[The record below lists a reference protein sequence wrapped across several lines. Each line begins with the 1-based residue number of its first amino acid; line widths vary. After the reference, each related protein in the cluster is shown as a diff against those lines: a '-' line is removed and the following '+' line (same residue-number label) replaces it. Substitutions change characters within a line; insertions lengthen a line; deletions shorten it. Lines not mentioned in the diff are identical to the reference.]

1 MKNLKTFEELNPST
15 YRELRDRTADYPWSK
30 YAART
35 PELKDRADKMGRV
48 NKLSGERF
56 EQEFFNKFPKGTKIT
71 VCDSENPNNKV
82 ELELD
87 ELMWKA
93 NWSYYTLAFKQK
105 NSPFYRGN
113 MDMFVRFQGDTAM
126 RGTGDAY
133 TMDPA
138 HKLGFKG
145 EIKVDDGSKKLLN
158 SMFQLGRDIE
168 PEVEEAPK
176 ESPLKEK
183 PKGFITKV
191 KDFFGK

>member
-1 MKNLKTFEELNPST
+1 MKHIKLFEELNPST
-15 YRELRDRTADYPWSK
+15 YREVRDRTADYPWSK

-35 PELKDRADKMGRV
+35 PELKDRADKMGRI

-93 NWSYYTLAFKQK
+93 NWTYYTLAFKQA

-113 MDMFVRFQGDTAM
+113 MDMFVIFQGDTAM

-158 SMFQLGRDIE
+158 TMFQFGRDIDS
-168 PEVEEAPK
+168 EVEESPEDLPMEEPK
-176 ESPLKEK
+176 R
-183 PKGFITKV
+183 GFISKI
-191 KDFFGK
+191 KDWMK

>member
-1 MKNLKTFEELNPST
+1 MKHLQKFEELDPST
-15 YRELRDRTADYPWSK
+15 YRTLRDRTADYPWSK

-35 PELKDRADKMGRV
+35 PELKDRADKMGKI

-56 EQEFFNKFPKGTKIT
+56 EEEFFNQFPKGTKIT

-87 ELMWKA
+87 ELMWRA

-158 SMFQLGRDIE
+158 SMFTFGTSVIE
-168 PEVEEAPK
+168 PEE
-176 ESPLKEK
+176 EK
-183 PKGFITKV
+183 PTEVMEEPKKGFISKM
-191 KDFFGK
+191 KDFFK

>member
-1 MKNLKTFEELNPST
+1 MKHLQKFEELDPST
-15 YRELRDRTADYPWSK
+15 YRSLRDRTADYPWSK

-56 EQEFFNKFPKGTKIT
+56 EKEFFNKFTKGTKIT
-71 VCDSENPNNKV
+71 VYDSENPNNKV

-93 NWSYYTLAFKQK
+93 NWTYYSLAFKQK

-113 MDMFVRFQGDTAM
+113 MDMFVIFQGDTAM
-126 RGTGDAY
+126 RGQGDAY

-145 EIKVDDGSKKLLN
+145 EIKVDDGSIKLLN
-158 SMFQLGRDIE
+158 SMFQLGKNIE
-168 PEVEEAPK
+168 TEVEEDPK
-176 ESPLKEK
+176 QSPVEEK
-183 PKGFITKV
+183 PKGFVSKI
-191 KDFFGK
+191 KDWMK

>member
-1 MKNLKTFEELNPST
+1 MKHLRKFEELDPST

-56 EQEFFNKFPKGTKIT
+56 EKEFFNKFPKGTKIT

-87 ELMWKA
+87 ELMWRA
-93 NWSYYTLAFKQK
+93 NWTYYSLSFKQK

-126 RGTGDAY
+126 RGQGDAY

-145 EIKVDDGSKKLLN
+145 EVEVDGGSKQLLN
-158 SMFQLGRDIE
+158 SMFQLGIDIK
-168 PEVEEAPK
+168 PEVEESPEVIPTEEPK
-176 ESPLKEK
+176 R
-183 PKGFITKV
+183 GFVTKM
-191 KDFFGK
+191 KDFFK

>member
-93 NWSYYTLAFKQK
+93 NWTYYTLAFKQK

-145 EIKVDDGSKKLLN
+145 EIKVYDGSKQLLN

-168 PEVEEAPK
+168 PEVEESPK

-183 PKGFITKV
+183 PKGFISKIRDWM
-191 KDFFGK
+191 K

>member
-1 MKNLKTFEELNPST
+1 MKHLRKFEELNPST
-15 YRELRDRTADYPWSK
+15 YREIRDRTADYPWSK

-145 EIKVDDGSKKLLN
+145 EVEVDRGSKKLLN

-168 PEVEEAPK
+168 PEVEESPK
-176 ESPLKEK
+176 ESPVEEK
-183 PKGFITKV
+183 PKGFISKIRDWM
-191 KDFFGK
+191 K